1 MPLCLV
7 NSPSAITMKGVFVT
21 VIVQVYFFS
30 MSNVILLFFNLKMSH
45 CYKNT
50 LVSKL
55 HWHSSLVWK
64 RLLILCLS
72 FLDNVHNKNSFG
84 EANDHELS
92 STWLAKDK
100 KGFFLFRAHIAMNS
114 WGVTSLGTAV
124 HMVSLEKV
132 FGFLSPSSSL
142 SPLPLSLSLPLSQPL
157 SLSES
162 LTSLFSPLSQTPRLH
177 PSSLSHVL
185 S

>member
-1 MPLCLV
+1 MNRGVRGRHDLDPALLWLWLWWTAVALIWPLAWEPPNAKGEALKKKRAKKFFLNENNTGTCRKTCSPLMPLCLV

-100 KGFFLFRAHIAMNS
+100 KGFFSF
-114 WGVTSLGTAV
+114 
-124 HMVSLEKV
+124 
-132 FGFLSPSSSL
+132 
-142 SPLPLSLSLPLSQPL
+142 
-157 SLSES
+157 
-162 LTSLFSPLSQTPRLH
+162 
-177 PSSLSHVL
+177 
-185 S
+185 